1 MDSRDAAFGPP
12 PARLRA
18 APSRRRVCPP
28 PARLRASPTPPQGG
42 SDYCCS
48 LQGFSYSP
56 QVIPPLNSP
65 RTSLQTL
72 EYHSPL
78 EGESQKPEPNGEGF
92 CGGGVAQGEP
102 RARSCAPSRVSSGQP
117 TGDGFCGGRVAQGE
131 PRARSCAPSRVCT
144 GQPTG
149 EGRWG
154 VGRTPHSQVQRRAD
168 SPTKKGVWKTQTP
181 FRNGTFVPT
190 GGFRR
195 WLSASCRRDLS
206 PRSSSAGPPEPG
218 AP

>member
-28 PARLRASPTPPQGG
+28 PARLRASPLVSPTPPQGG
-42 SDYCCS
+42 SDCSCS

-92 CGGGVAQGEP
+92 CGGG
-102 RARSCAPSRVSSGQP
+102 
-117 TGDGFCGGRVAQGE
+117 FAQGE